1 MKKKQS
7 VLYTHGLTWEILQN
21 FHYISLCIGGGVS
34 FANLPI
40 FFSSFVKAKVAFLLK
55 ATFNKTER
63 EREIVTFFVV
73 SVII

>member
-1 MKKKQS
+1 MFLLDEGNLVILFKRRDTFKNGQRKR
-7 VLYTHGLTWEILQN
+7 VLVQKD
-21 FHYISLCIGGGVS
+21 S

-40 FFSSFVKAKVAFLLK
+40 FVSSFVKAKVAFLLK